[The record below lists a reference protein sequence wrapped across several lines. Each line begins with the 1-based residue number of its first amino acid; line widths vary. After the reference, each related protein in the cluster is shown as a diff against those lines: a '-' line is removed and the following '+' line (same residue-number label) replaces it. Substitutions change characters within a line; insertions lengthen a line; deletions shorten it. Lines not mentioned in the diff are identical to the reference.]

1 MANHDIDKIRT
12 AIAQQE
18 GRIPH
23 AVIRTGRTHRPHPRP
38 VPRTRGQF
46 ALALLSIALTF
57 LAVLFT
63 MTAGQLAAFW
73 IGDHAQSGGKA
84 WPVFRVLGYKPWR
97 LGDQSVLRREASP
110 QRAMVGDGWAYLY
123 HAMVVEFRLLPWI
136 AIVAVLTAAVA
147 RPYQAVLAAFVA
159 GIVENNWWLHLPS
172 CDFPQ
177 WFTDLVDKQ
186 RTLLGHH
193 DPWQAFGILLA
204 SALVAMAWAE
214 RTQAP

>member
-12 AIAQQE
+12 AIARQE
-18 GRIPH
+18 GRVPR
-23 AVIRTGRTHRPHPRP
+23 AVIRPGRSHRLHLRP
-38 VPRTRGQF
+38 APRTRGEF
-46 ALALLSIALTF
+46 VLALLSIVLTF
-57 LAVLFT
+57 LALLFSI
-63 MTAGQLAAFW
+63 TAGQLAAFW

-84 WPVFRVLGYKPWR
+84 WPVFRALGYQPWR
-97 LGDQSVLRREASP
+97 LG
-110 QRAMVGDGWAYLY
+110 GGAYLY

-136 AIVAVLTAAVA
+136 TIVAVLTAAVA
-147 RPYQAVLAAFVA
+147 RPYQAVLVAFAA

-172 CDFPQ
+172 YDFPQ
-177 WFTDLVDKQ
+177 WFADLVDRQ
-186 RTLLGHH
+186 RTLLEHH

>member
-18 GRIPH
+18 GRVPR
-23 AVIRTGRTHRPHPRP
+23 AVIRTGRSHRPHLRP

-46 ALALLSIALTF
+46 ALALLSIVLTF

-63 MTAGQLAAFW
+63 MTAGQLVAFW

-84 WPVFRVLGYKPWR
+84 WPVFKTLGYKPWH
-97 LGDQSVLRREASP
+97 LGGR
-110 QRAMVGDGWAYLY
+110 AYLY
-123 HAMVVEFRLLPWI
+123 HAMVVESRLLPWLTI
-136 AIVAVLTAAVA
+136 LAVLTAAVA

-159 GIVENNWWLHLPS
+159 GTVENNWWLHLPS

-177 WFTDLVDKQ
+177 WFADLVGKQ
-186 RTLLGHH
+186 RTLLEHH

-204 SALVAMAWAE
+204 SSLVAMAWAE

>member
-12 AIAQQE
+12 AIARQE
-18 GRIPH
+18 GRIPR

-38 VPRTRGQF
+38 APRTRGEF
-46 ALALLSIALTF
+46 ALALLSIVLTF
-57 LAVLFT
+57 PALLFA

-73 IGDHAQSGGKA
+73 IGDHARSGGKG

-97 LGDQSVLRREASP
+97 LSGRE
-110 QRAMVGDGWAYLY
+110 YLY

-136 AIVAVLTAAVA
+136 TIVAVLTAAVA
-147 RPYQAVLAAFVA
+147 RPYQAVLAAFSA

-172 CDFPQ
+172 YDFPR
-177 WFTDLVDKQ
+177 WFADLVDKQ
-186 RTLLGHH
+186 RTLLVHH

>member
-12 AIAQQE
+12 AIARQE
-18 GRIPH
+18 GRVPR
-23 AVIRTGRTHRPHPRP
+23 AVIRPGRSHRPHLRP
-38 VPRTRGQF
+38 APRTRGEF
-46 ALALLSIALTF
+46 ALALLSIVLTF
-57 LAVLFT
+57 LALLFSV
-63 MTAGQLAAFW
+63 TAGQLAAFW

-84 WPVFRVLGYKPWR
+84 WPVFRALGYKPWR
-97 LGDQSVLRREASP
+97 LGGPSILRRAASP
-110 QRAMVGDGWAYLY
+110 QRAVVGDGRAYLY

-136 AIVAVLTAAVA
+136 TIVAVLTAAVA

-172 CDFPQ
+172 YDFPQ
-177 WFTDLVDKQ
+177 WFADLVDKQ
-186 RTLLGHH
+186 RTLLEHH

-214 RTQAP
+214 RTQAT

>member
-159 GIVENNWWLHLPS
+159 GIVENSWWLHLPS

-186 RTLLGHH
+186 RTLLEHH

>member
-12 AIAQQE
+12 AIARQE
-18 GRIPH
+18 GRVPR
-23 AVIRTGRTHRPHPRP
+23 AVIRTGRTHRPHLRP
-38 VPRTRGQF
+38 APRTRGEV
-46 ALALLSIALTF
+46 ALALLSIVLTF
-57 LAVLFT
+57 LALLFA

-97 LGDQSVLRREASP
+97 L
-110 QRAMVGDGWAYLY
+110 DGRAYLY

-136 AIVAVLTAAVA
+136 TIVAVLTTAVA

-159 GIVENNWWLHLPS
+159 GSVENNWWLHVPS
-172 CDFPQ
+172 YDFPQ
-177 WFTDLVDKQ
+177 WFADLVDKQ
-186 RTLLGHH
+186 RTLLVHH

>member
-12 AIAQQE
+12 AIARQE
-18 GRIPH
+18 GRVPR
-23 AVIRTGRTHRPHPRP
+23 AVIRPGRSHRPHLRP
-38 VPRTRGQF
+38 APRTRGEF
-46 ALALLSIALTF
+46 ALALLSIVLTF
-57 LAVLFT
+57 LALLFSI
-63 MTAGQLAAFW
+63 TAGQLAAFW

-84 WPVFRVLGYKPWR
+84 WPVFRALGYRPWR
-97 LGDQSVLRREASP
+97 LGGQ
-110 QRAMVGDGWAYLY
+110 AYLY

-136 AIVAVLTAAVA
+136 TIVAVLTAAVA

-172 CDFPQ
+172 YDSQ
-177 WFTDLVDKQ
+177 WFADLVDKQ
-186 RTLLGHH
+186 RTLLEHH

-214 RTQAP
+214 RTQAT